1 MRSTLEQ
8 ENPRLLLDVQVCS
21 DLESRGAA
29 ALLNSSYPGG
39 GGSASPTEA
48 EAFLCVYSSRASL
61 EVVRKS
67 LEQSLLTDLA
77 FGHGHHVA
85 HALGASQG
93 VGLPLVLL
101 LAASA
106 DQGSSAKERAYLRE
120 EGQSRAASLQCA
132 FFDVTSDEPHARFKS
147 DELLRALLFLSEA
160 VVRRADL
167 LLHSSVTSSSVGNYS
182 PTSSSSAQQQQL
194 IPEGA
199 LNPEIRILLVLM
211 CGDPV
216 LPGELLELLLLPLT
230 PPDRA
235 RLYPVSKNSVVADV
249 GALLAIDED
258 SLDDQHQ
265 LLPLEARENESAPSR
280 YVEFQLTSYHSAHQ
294 LFREE
299 MEEQMGEDGRLV
311 HGYIMVYWSKRQA
324 SFANMSALAS
334 TVVPLMMTPVQLLAL
349 VENES
354 RPSKLSHQLVA
365 DGQAIAQSLNVSR
378 SSGFCLFLLLW
389 KTVIRI
395 FRSELIVGLRV
406 VKKIGKVSVV
416 FQVVSVIISSLGQLN
431 LQLGRPEGDRLRPKA
446 LTELPLLR
454 RRPRHLLLVQLQ
466 LLGKGLPRA
475 LHRLADLVGTG
486 GRGALQ
492 QLKVRGEGGGGVG
505 RLRLQVLNADGQLA
519 PLPLHLQQLLL
530 QAEEFA

>member
-39 GGSASPTEA
+39 GSASPTEA

-61 EVVRKS
+61 EVMRKS

-182 PTSSSSAQQQQL
+182 PPSSSSAQQQQL

-378 SSGFCLFLLLW
+378 SNGFWVLFY
-389 KTVIRI
+389 
-395 FRSELIVGLRV
+395 
-406 VKKIGKVSVV
+406 
-416 FQVVSVIISSLGQLN
+416 
-431 LQLGRPEGDRLRPKA
+431 
-446 LTELPLLR
+446 
-454 RRPRHLLLVQLQ
+454 
-466 LLGKGLPRA
+466 
-475 LHRLADLVGTG
+475 
-486 GRGALQ
+486 
-492 QLKVRGEGGGGVG
+492 
-505 RLRLQVLNADGQLA
+505 
-519 PLPLHLQQLLL
+519 
-530 QAEEFA
+530 